1 VISLIFGF
9 PGERSMRF
17 VVIALLGSL
26 CSGGFHAFA
35 EEHSAGG
42 RPAAEAAGASGGG
55 RRTGESRMAPAR
67 LEFLAR
73 VFDMPLR
80 VVEKKYDEPLYRA
93 LDKVTN
99 KQGEDDV
106 ATLIAR
112 WYGTIG
118 TKQLPGVLEAVRKEK
133 DDESKKDPKDERWL
147 SLLSRIL
154 WAAPI
159 ATGDEPVKKP
169 EAEAFNAAFKEAW
182 EKVKEANRQFH
193 EKLAQARTNDKARE
207 ALLKSVDPDLVM
219 AFLAAQAKR
228 GDEKL
233 AKDLAQALA
242 LEGGNGQKFLDLI
255 GGQNAEAQRLY
266 LGKTPEEALKTIQVA
281 SDRLGNFG
289 NTMLAPKQHENPA
302 KNWYVKSDGSWNV
315 GIPEGGAPAAPNPN
329 GNGGSGG
336 GSSGGGSSGG
346 GSSGGGGS
354 GGFAAVVAT
363 IQSQTCTRCHGGGST
378 NPLNLTGDGANV
390 KLRGLPLRTALEKAL
405 SIPDM
410 VGLQATIRDLLK
422 QLQ

>member
-1 VISLIFGF
+1 
-9 PGERSMRF
+9 MRF
-17 VVIALLGSL
+17 VVIALLASL
-26 CSGGFHAFA
+26 FTGGFHAFA
-35 EEHSAGG
+35 EDHSAGG
-42 RPAAEAAGASGGG
+42 RPSAEAAGATGGE
-55 RRTGESRMAPAR
+55 RRTGEGRMAPTR
-67 LEFLAR
+67 LEFIAR

-93 LDKVTN
+93 LDKVAN
-99 KQGEDDV
+99 KQGEEDV
-106 ATLIAR
+106 ATIVAR
-112 WYGTIG
+112 LYGTIG
-118 TKQLPGVLEAVRKEK
+118 TKQLPDVLKAVQKEK
-133 DDESKKDPKDERWL
+133 EDESKKDRKDERWL

-169 EAEAFNAAFKEAW
+169 EAEAFNTAFKEAW

-193 EKLAQARTNDKARE
+193 ENLANAGSNAKARE

-242 LEGGNGQKFLDLI
+242 LEGGNGQKFIDLI
-255 GGQNAEAQRLY
+255 GGQNAEAQRLF

-302 KNWYVKSDGSWNV
+302 KNWYVKSDGAWTV
-315 GIPEGGAPAAPNPN
+315 GIPEGGAPTAPNPN
-329 GNGGSGG
+329 GNGGNNGGTNGG
-336 GSSGGGSSGG
+336 GNGGSNGGGNGG
-346 GSSGGGGS
+346 TNGG
-354 GGFAAVVAT
+354 GGFAALKAAVE
-363 IQSQTCTRCHGGGST
+363 SGSCSSCHGKKEA
-378 NPLNLTGDGANV
+378 PLNLQGAGPTAT
-390 KLRGLPLRTALEKAL
+390 LRGKPLKAA
-405 SIPDM
+405 
-410 VGLQATIRDLLK
+410 LQAASVSNAMTSPTLRAEIRNLLN
-422 QLQ
+422 QL